1 MLTASDTRERTNKIT
16 KRDLAY
22 TRAAHLRD
30 DVARVLDKVAS
41 IQLAAIQLKQYEA
54 HVDVPNVRTMMKV
67 EKELANLGYETCCAP
82 ERLWV
87 KFSWRRQ
94 RRVQRHHS

>member
-1 MLTASDTRERTNKIT
+1 MLTASDARERTNKIT

-22 TRAAHLRD
+22 TKAARLRD
-30 DVARVLDKVAS
+30 DVARVLDKAAR

-67 EKELANLGYETCCAP
+67 EKELANLGYDTCCAP
-82 ERLWV
+82 ESLWV
-87 KFSWRRQ
+87 KFSWRR
-94 RRVQRHHS
+94 RRQVKSHHS